1 MKHTRNKIFFR
12 TQFSSFL
19 ERVFHHKMHMQSQKL
34 QMRLSQMDID
44 PTPNL
49 KNYISLI
56 LNSN

>member
-1 MKHTRNKIFFR
+1 MHT
-12 TQFSSFL
+12 
-19 ERVFHHKMHMQSQKL
+19 QSQKL
-34 QMRLSQMDID
+34 QMQLSQMDID